1 MYASRLAAG
10 RIWSAISFS
19 YNSRLPATRHL
30 GPLPMLGLWA
40 VLTLTGALYS
50 SWLGYGGRAFA
61 ATLTAFAF
69 FFLVMLLLAA
79 RGVEN
84 SIASRF
90 GAASGHLLGA
100 AVFLVYLIYALGTNT
115 FAFGRAATVAGL
127 VFFPLA
133 LAASAERKPAG
144 AWQDF
149 VILLGI
155 WVAVKPLPNRWGFS
169 MSHWLWPYPGGRLA
183 YVMTV
188 LLCVNVAL
196 AAFVLLRRVNGIG
209 YSIGWGRHW
218 SFFVLASL
226 IVFACIAIPL
236 GMGMHFIQFAPQWR
250 EWKSL
255 PFLSLGILFFT
266 AWPEEF
272 LFRGL
277 LQNMLAQASKSDLAG
292 WWTASIL
299 FGFSHIT
306 NMGFPNW
313 RYVVLASIAGF
324 FYGWTWRKTGSIF
337 ASALLHAAVD
347 ITWHFLFR
355 TV

>member
-1 MYASRLAAG
+1 
-10 RIWSAISFS
+10 
-19 YNSRLPATRHL
+19 
-30 GPLPMLGLWA
+30 MLGLWT

-50 SWLGYGGRAFA
+50 AWLGYGGRAFA

-69 FFLVMLLLAA
+69 FFLVMLLFAA
-79 RGVEN
+79 RGMEN
-84 SIASRF
+84 SLIARF
-90 GAASGHLLGA
+90 GVGCGYLLGG
-100 AVFLVYLIYALGTNT
+100 AVFLLYLIYAFGTST
-115 FAFGRAATVAGL
+115 FTFTRAAAVAGL
-127 VFFPLA
+127 VLIPLA
-133 LAASAERKPAG
+133 LAASAKRQPPG
-144 AWQDF
+144 SWQDF
-149 VILLGI
+149 LTLVGV
-155 WVAVKPLPNRWGFS
+155 WVAVKFS
-169 MSHWLWPYPGGRLA
+169 PSHWLWPYPGGRLA
-183 YVMTV
+183 YVFTV

-196 AAFVLLRRVNGIG
+196 AAFVLLRRLNGTG

-218 SFFVLASL
+218 SFFILASFV
-226 IVFACIAIPL
+226 VFACIAIPL
-236 GMGMHFIQFAPQWR
+236 GQAMRFIEFAPQWSQ
-250 EWKSL
+250 WKLL

-277 LQNMLAQASKSDLAG
+277 LQNMLTRAFKSDLAG

-337 ASALLHAAVD
+337 ASALVHAAVD